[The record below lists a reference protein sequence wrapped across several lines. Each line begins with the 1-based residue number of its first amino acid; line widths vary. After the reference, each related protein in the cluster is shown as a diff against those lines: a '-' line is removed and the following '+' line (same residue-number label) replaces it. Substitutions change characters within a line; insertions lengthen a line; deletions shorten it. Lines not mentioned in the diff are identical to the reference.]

1 MKAIAVAH
9 FGDTPILMDLP
20 APTAKPG
27 WILIR
32 IAAAAVNPYDWK
44 LVDGI
49 MKDSMPHV
57 FPLILGNDGAG
68 TVEATGEGVTRFKQG
83 DKIYGQFL
91 HKPVGEGAYAEFV
104 AVPEKAVIT
113 KAPGS
118 IPLEDAA
125 AAPTAGM
132 TAIQLTDA
140 AELQPGQTL
149 LIVGGTGGV
158 GSFAIQ
164 VAASRGVHVIAT
176 VSSEE
181 GAQRAKTL
189 GANETVNYTVA
200 PIAEQLKKL
209 HPGGIDALIDTVN
222 DKAGFEELCE
232 QVKKGKVAL
241 TTKFVTNDFF
251 LKDMKLHGGNFE
263 TQSTVKAMEE
273 LTGLIEKGA
282 LKVPVESRIPLE
294 EAPVAVAQSRM
305 GKGKGKTVILI
316 K

>member
-1 MKAIAVAH
+1 MKAIAVSH
-9 FGDTPILMDLP
+9 FGDTPVLMNLP
-20 APTAKPG
+20 IPEARPG
-27 WILIR
+27 QVLIR
-32 IAAAAVNPYDWK
+32 IAAASVNPYDWK

-49 MKDSMPHV
+49 MKDNMPHV
-57 FPLILGNDGAG
+57 FPLIMGNDGAG
-68 TVEATGEGVTRFKQG
+68 TVEALGEGVTRFKKG
-83 DKIYGQFL
+83 DRVYGQFL

-104 AVPEKAVIT
+104 AVPEKAPIT
-113 KAPGS
+113 ILPDN

-132 TAIQLTDA
+132 TAIQLVDA
-140 AELQPGQTL
+140 TGLQEGQTL

-158 GSFAIQ
+158 GSFTTQ
-164 VAASRGVHVIAT
+164 VAASRGIHVIAT
-176 VSSEE
+176 VSSAE
-181 GAQRAKTL
+181 GAERLKEL
-189 GANETVNYTVA
+189 GAAETIDYTKA
-200 PIAEQLKKL
+200 PVAEQLKKL

-222 DKAGFEELCE
+222 DKIRFEELSE

-263 TQSTVKAMEE
+263 TKSTVEAMET
-273 LTGLIEKGA
+273 LTGLLEKG
-282 LKVPVESRIPLE
+282 LKIPVESRVPLE

-316 K
+316 R